1 MEVYDSTKATNEHKA
16 RVASLIDK
24 CIAVLEKKK
33 THHDLDKI
41 NNKVEKK
48 LFDEYTPKLKDSTY
62 GSKEYNQFLKEL
74 KPALDIHY
82 NENRH
87 HPEHFVNGID
97 DMNLLDLIEMICDW
111 KASSERHGNGNIFKS
126 IEINQ
131 ERFWYSDQLKNIL
144 KNTADFLIDTSNSN
158 DRYV

>member
-1 MEVYDSTKATNEHKA
+1 MEMYDSTEATNEHKV
-16 RVASLIDK
+16 RVASLINK
-24 CIAVLEKKK
+24 CMAVLEKKK

-41 NNKVEKK
+41 NNEVEKK
-48 LFDEYTPKLKDSTY
+48 LFDKYTPKLKDSTY
-62 GSKEYNQFLKEL
+62 GSTEYNQFLKEL

-82 NENRH
+82 SENRH
-87 HPEHFVNGID
+87 HPEHFANGID

-111 KASSERHGNGNIFKS
+111 KASSERHGNGDIFKS

-131 ERFWYSDQLKNIL
+131 KRFWYSDQLKNIL
-144 KNTADFLIDTSNSN
+144 ENTANFLIDVSNSN